1 MWRRNKKG
9 CQRVRGFLYKYF
21 SDEDDEDYELR
32 ENLDSIDDIFES
44 DSSNDDCSDDD
55 LIFEKTVDETV
66 DDEEND
72 ASSSNLLFF

>member
-9 CQRVRGFLYKYF
+9 CQRVRGFLYF